1 MASFVNPSSNIS
13 TDFLIIAVDIRRLMI
28 AITIAQRLLNRYS
41 YVPSVSISL

>member
-13 TDFLIIAVDIRRLMI
+13 TDFFIIAVAIRMLMI
-28 AITIAQRLLNRYS
+28 VITIAQRLLNRSS